1 MSDLQTTFYIMGIVF
16 MSVMFLILLGILAA
30 VLVIRAK
37 INAIHARIEEKIE
50 QVTTLAEK
58 GSDVIGSLKK
68 AVQKVK
74 R

>member
-1 MSDLQTTFYIMGIVF
+1 MSDLQTTFYIMAIVF
-16 MSVMFLILLGILAA
+16 MSVMFLVLLGILAA

-68 AVQKVK
+68 VAQKVK

>member
-1 MSDLQTTFYIMGIVF
+1 MAIVF

-37 INAIHARIEEKIE
+37 INAIHSRIEEKIE

-68 AVQKVK
+68 VAQKVK

>member
-1 MSDLQTTFYIMGIVF
+1 MSDLQTTFYVMAIVF

-37 INAIHARIEEKIE
+37 VNAIHARVEEKIE
-50 QVTTLAEK
+50 QVTMFAEK
-58 GSDVIGSLKK
+58 GTAVIGSLKK
-68 AVQKVK
+68 AAQKVK